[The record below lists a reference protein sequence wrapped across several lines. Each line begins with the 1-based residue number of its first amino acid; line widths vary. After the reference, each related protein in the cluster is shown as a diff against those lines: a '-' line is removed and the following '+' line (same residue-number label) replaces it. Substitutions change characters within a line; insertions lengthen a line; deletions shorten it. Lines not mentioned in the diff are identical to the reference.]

1 MTFLQFYVNIKI
13 VYKERGEFLE
23 FFSKNEYM
31 EKLKEKNDIFSSIK
45 DLFKK
50 LTEPDNIEELDD
62 AKLNF
67 ADIEKSRNKIKK
79 LEEEFFSQPTS
90 HTKKS
95 NLIPKAEISKE
106 TLDKMRE
113 KIDEGKKL
121 EKEEGKEIGD

>member
-31 EKLKEKNDIFSSIK
+31 EKVKEKNNIFSSIK

-121 EKEEGKEIGD
+121 EDKEDKEIGD

>member
-1 MTFLQFYVNIKI
+1 
-13 VYKERGEFLE
+13 
-23 FFSKNEYM
+23 M
-31 EKLKEKNDIFSSIK
+31 EKVKEKNNIFSSIK

-106 TLDKMRE
+106 TLNKMRE
-113 KIDEGKKL
+113 KIDEGKKF
-121 EKEEGKEIGD
+121 EDKEDKEIGD

>member
-1 MTFLQFYVNIKI
+1 
-13 VYKERGEFLE
+13 
-23 FFSKNEYM
+23 M
-31 EKLKEKNDIFSSIK
+31 EKVKEKNNIFSSIK

-113 KIDEGKKL
+113 KIDEGKKF
-121 EKEEGKEIGD
+121 EDKEDKEIGD

>member
-23 FFSKNEYM
+23 IFSKNEYM
-31 EKLKEKNDIFSSIK
+31 EKVKEKNNIFSSIK

-106 TLDKMRE
+106 TLNKMRE
-113 KIDEGKKL
+113 KIDEGKKF
-121 EKEEGKEIGD
+121 EDKEDKEIGD